1 VPRRRR
7 GADLSIGNP
16 LLLELPQ
23 QIRTRRLVLRAPRAG
38 DGAAVHGAIVESLA
52 QLRQFLA
59 ALPWVGGEQSVE
71 LSEGWCRNASA
82 NFIAR
87 RDMPFLMFDNAT
99 GEYIG
104 STGLHR
110 PDWAVPSVEIGY
122 WCRSSRHGQGLVTE
136 AVSGLCDYAL
146 EHLKAQRLEIVTD
159 EGNIASR
166 RVAER
171 CGFALEGV
179 QRKKSRAPDGTLR
192 DICLYARLA

>member
-1 VPRRRR
+1 M
-7 GADLSIGNP
+7 
-16 LLLELPQ
+16 
-23 QIRTRRLVLRAPRAG
+23 LRAPRAG
-38 DGAAVHGAIVESLA
+38 DGAAVHAAIVESLGE
-52 QLRQFLA
+52 LRRFLA

-71 LSEGWCRNASA
+71 KSESWCRNSSA

-87 RDMPFLMFDNAT
+87 RDMPFLMFDSAT
-99 GEYIG
+99 GEYVG

-110 PDWAVPSVEIGY
+110 PDWTVPSVEIGY

-136 AVSGLCDYAL
+136 AVSALCEYAL
-146 EHLKAQRLEIVTD
+146 EHLAVQRLEVVTD

-171 CGFALEGV
+171 SGFALEGV
-179 QRKKSRAPDGTLR
+179 QRKKNRAPDGSLR